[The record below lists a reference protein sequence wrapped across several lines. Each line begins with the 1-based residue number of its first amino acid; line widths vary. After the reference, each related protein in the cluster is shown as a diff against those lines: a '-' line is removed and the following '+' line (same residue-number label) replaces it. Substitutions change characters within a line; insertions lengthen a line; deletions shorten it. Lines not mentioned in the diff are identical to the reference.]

1 MMARP
6 LTTAKRQEFKCEACG
21 DDMYIVVQAHHHAE
35 HGQDVTGSG
44 WRMAPRPLTLPN
56 ALLDGS
62 VIAKSDLYDAV
73 YAALVVGRMDWWMRQ
88 DRIIGDDLAA
98 LITDGLWTEATL

>member
-6 LTTAKRQEFKCEACG
+6 LTAAERAELTTVG
-21 DDMYIVVQAHHHAE
+21 DALP
-35 HGQDVTGSG
+35 TG
-44 WRMAPRPLTLPN
+44 
-56 ALLDGS
+56 D

-88 DRIIGDDLAA
+88 DRVIGDDLAA
-98 LITDGLWTEATL
+98 LITDGLWDEATS